1 MYEIHWVLL
10 DAVRADDQ
18 KSIANRFG
26 KELAEEAL
34 RNGKTEYRRLL
45 SRADDLGPG
54 NPMAMNALESIFHSG
69 SSS

>member
-1 MYEIHWVLL
+1 MKYIGFYWTLF
-10 DAVRADDQ
+10 APMIK

-54 NPMAMNALESIFHSG
+54 NPTAMNALETICHSG

>member
-1 MYEIHWVLL
+1 MKYIGFYWTLF
-10 DAVRADDQ
+10 APMIK

-54 NPMAMNALESIFHSG
+54 NPMAMNALETIFHSG